1 MEEALQKELE
11 SNELKLESVEDYYTS
26 LRTLVE
32 SIESDVVKTS
42 KGNKA
47 AGIRLRKSLRFM
59 KAHAGDFV
67 KFTLSKN

>member
-59 KAHAGDFV
+59 KSHAGDFV